1 MNQTELMIALGA
13 ALFAAFLL
21 GWLAGWLTHR
31 AGGAA
36 PAPAPD
42 NDAVGRLAA
51 AETAAAQAREELRE
65 AHLEIEELRAYI
77 DRRLAKKPEA

>member
-36 PAPAPD
+36 PAPGPD

-77 DRRLAKKPEA
+77 DRRLAKKPKA

>member
-1 MNQTELMIALGA
+1 MNHTELMIALGA

-31 AGGAA
+31 TGGAA
-36 PAPAPD
+36 PAPGPD
-42 NDAVGRLAA
+42 SATAARLAA
-51 AETAAAQAREELRE
+51 AENATAQAREELRE

-77 DRRLAKKPEA
+77 ERRLTKKPDA

>member
-36 PAPAPD
+36 PAPGPD
-42 NDAVGRLAA
+42 RATVARLAEA
-51 AETAAAQAREELRE
+51 DNATAEAREELRE